1 MKSSSTARHDPTV
14 LLMVGDTVI
23 NPGRSGIQTVVR
35 SLASA
40 LGAMKA
46 NVRPVVWNNRYNQ
59 LRPLPPDASIGL
71 AAENLRDVPGTPLS
85 LLWHPK
91 AWGPWL
97 LNRSNVSRLPLHQ
110 HPGYTDLSAGT
121 WVLMPE
127 LIYRDRAAEF
137 IRYAHRR
144 GWKVALIFHDAIP
157 VQFPEYVP
165 PELPANHAG
174 YMRAFAQ
181 ADLILP
187 TSTTTDQGWREFMD
201 KEGLRSPPTRICS
214 LACDIPGVPRVR
226 TPREDLAPL
235 PGPETP
241 VRMLCVST
249 LEPRKN
255 HKTLLAAYE
264 LAASARPDLPLELDL
279 VGARYVDRADIV
291 LAAQALIERYPG
303 RVRWRER
310 VDHNELNRLYR
321 DCDFTVYPSVL
332 EGFGL
337 PVIESLWLGRPCV
350 CANFSVMAEN
360 AAGGGCVTCDVRA
373 PQALADKIIHLAES
387 PQRRRELAHE
397 ATTRPLKTWHEY
409 ALEVLAAMK
418 EESRGTTTAAA

>member
-1 MKSSSTARHDPTV
+1 MNLPFTTSPPTV

-35 SLASA
+35 SLAA
-40 LGAMKA
+40 AFGVMRAP
-46 NVRPVVWNNRYNQ
+46 VRLVVWNAPLRQ
-59 LRPLPPDASIGL
+59 LRPLPPESSAGL
-71 AAENLRDVPGTPLS
+71 AAEQLRDAPGIPLS
-85 LLWHPK
+85 LLWHPSSWWYWF
-91 AWGPWL
+91 AHRG
-97 LNRSNVSRLPLHQ
+97 RAGCLPLHL
-110 HPGYTDLSAGT
+110 HPSYRSLPAGT

-127 LIYRDRAAEF
+127 LIYRGRAAQF
-137 IRYAHRR
+137 VRYIHER

-157 VQFPEYVP
+157 VEHPEYAP
-165 PELPANHAG
+165 PELPENHAG
-174 YMRAFAQ
+174 YMRGFAG

-187 TSTTTDQGWREFMD
+187 SCETTNLSWHAFMK
-201 KEGLRSPPTRICS
+201 KESLTSPPTRVCR
-214 LACDIPGVPRVR
+214 LACDIPGVPRTR
-226 TPREDLAPL
+226 NLPLERPDPRA
-235 PGPETP
+235 

-255 HKTLLAAYE
+255 HLTLLAAYE
-264 LAASARPDLPLELDL
+264 LAVAARPDLSLEMDL

-291 LAAQALIERYPG
+291 EAVQALVKRHPG
-303 RVRWRER
+303 KVRWREH
-310 VDHNELNRLYR
+310 VDHAVLNSLFR

-360 AAGGGCVTCDVRA
+360 AAGGGCLTCDTRD
-373 PQALADKIIHLAES
+373 PQALADAMIRLAES
-387 PQRRRELAHE
+387 PELRHRLAVE

-409 ALEVLAAMK
+409 AAEVLLAMK
-418 EESRGTTTAAA
+418 EAGERKD